1 GGEWPELSYKIL
13 MGHGLVKI
21 KSDTKNIDKGHTR
34 LFQIVISESLHQ
46 IWKLCCNV
54 VVDEDD
60 IPTESHIEST
70 WAAAINARLEEDRLL
85 TNKYRYKTKA
95 LPKKT
100 VLETWGGTLK
110 DQNLIPADWIRHPE
124 VLVGIGHQTIMPA
137 NEEDDSD
144 SDADGS
150 FSISEYG

>member
-1 GGEWPELSYKIL
+1 GGEWPELSYEVL

-21 KSDTKNIDKGHTR
+21 KSDTKNIDKGRTR

-46 IWKLCCNV
+46 IWKLHCNV

-85 TNKYRYKTKA
+85 SNKYRYKTKA
-95 LPKKT
+95 LPKNT
-100 VLETWGGTLK
+100 VLETWGGTLT
-110 DQNLIPADWIRHPE
+110 DQNLIPANWIRHPK